1 MKTGRLDPAQLET
14 TTPGRYSDGAG
25 LSLVVKPSGAASWSY
40 QYRVGGRV
48 KEMGLGA
55 AAGAGR
61 DGLTLEQAKAA
72 AQRHRDDRKAGTDPL
87 QAKRDAA
94 AAAAALNTRTSF
106 GEFARGHIEASIAPA
121 FRGAKT
127 GKDWQRSIALHC
139 KPLLPKRPADI
150 TMNDVEAC
158 LRPIWQTKTKTA
170 TELRGRIERL
180 LDAAK
185 VKGLRTGDNPARWEG
200 GLREI
205 LPKPKRPENH
215 HAAADYKDV
224 PAIVAELLTDI
235 SEFDLSRKALV
246 FTILTAVRTT
256 ETRGMLKRE
265 VDVKSATWTIPAARM
280 KMEKEHRVPLS
291 PQALAIFTTQA
302 ADIEADDLVFPGLKP
317 GQMLGENAMTQ
328 ALQDLRPGLT
338 VHGFR
343 SSFRDWISEATDF
356 GFELG
361 EIALAHKVGTKV
373 SRAYARSDQLE
384 KRRPMMD
391 QWANYINQR
400 SA

>member
-1 MKTGRLDPAQLET
+1 MKLTPAELET
-14 TTPGRYSDGAG
+14 TTPGRYSDGKG
-25 LSLVVKPSGAASWSY
+25 LSLHVRPSGARNWTY
-40 QYRVGGRV
+40 QYRVGDRV

-61 DGLTLEQAKAA
+61 DGLTLEQAREA
-72 AQRHRDDRKAGTDPL
+72 AQRHRDARRAGADPL
-87 QAKRDAA
+87 QAKRDAD
-94 AAAAALNTRTSF
+94 AAAAALDSRTLF
-106 GEFARGHIEASIAPA
+106 GEFARDHIKTSIAPA
-121 FRGAKT
+121 FRGLKT
-127 GKDWQRSIALHC
+127 GKDWTRSIELHC
-139 KPLLPKRPADI
+139 KPLLRKRPADI
-150 TMNDVEAC
+150 TMTDVESC

-200 GLREI
+200 GLREV
-205 LPKPKRPENH
+205 LPRPKRPENH

-265 VDVKSATWTIPAARM
+265 VEIASATWVIPAARM

-291 PQALAIFTTQA
+291 SQALAIFTAQA
-302 ADIEADDLVFPGLKP
+302 ADIGPDDLVFPGLKP
-317 GQMLGENAMTQ
+317 GAMLGENAMTH

-343 SSFRDWISEATDF
+343 SSFRDWISEATDY
-356 GFELG
+356 GFDLG
-361 EIALAHKVGTKV
+361 EIALAHKVGSKV

-384 KRRPMMD
+384 KRRPMMKD
-391 QWANYINQR
+391 WANYINQP
-400 SA
+400 SD